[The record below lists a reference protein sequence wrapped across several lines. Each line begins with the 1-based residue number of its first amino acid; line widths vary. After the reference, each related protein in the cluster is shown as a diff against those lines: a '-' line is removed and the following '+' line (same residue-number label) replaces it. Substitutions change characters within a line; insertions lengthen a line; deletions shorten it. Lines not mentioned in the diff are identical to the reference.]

1 MRFPEAGAVTSLT
14 IAQPRNEARG
24 FRFQP
29 IVRLQDL
36 NPVGHELLAGSA
48 TCPTHTPAEW
58 REWYERVPGIV
69 AEHAP
74 EGLVFINVDAQS
86 ISTEPSVLAALA
98 HARHLL
104 EGLLIVEWIEAGW
117 LDVGCAAILALK
129 TLGFRI
135 AVDDVGD
142 GADGIGRVSAVGPEF
157 AKISHSLFHRL
168 RGTGAEALRH
178 LRQLLE
184 GLRCEVILEGIET
197 RSDLD
202 LALKAGFELGQGWLF
217 PALSWGASGQQAA
230 ARIGAK
236 P

>member
-1 MRFPEAGAVTSLT
+1 MRFPDAGVATTVT
-14 IAQPRNEARG
+14 IAPPRNDARG

-36 NPVGHELLAGSA
+36 NPMGHELLAGSA
-48 TCPTHTPAEW
+48 ACPTHSPAQW
-58 REWYERVPGIV
+58 REWYARVPEIV

-98 HARHLL
+98 RARHLL
-104 EGLLIVEWIEAGW
+104 DGLLIVEWIEAGW

-168 RGTGAEALRH
+168 RGAGAESLRH

-184 GLRCEVILEGIET
+184 GLHCEVILEGIES
-197 RSDLD
+197 RADLE
-202 LALKAGFELGQGWLF
+202 LALKAGFVWGQGWLF
-217 PALSWGASGQQAA
+217 PALSWGASGRKA
-230 ARIGAK
+230 IGQER
-236 P
+236 

>member
-1 MRFPEAGAVTSLT
+1 MRYQDAGAATALMVAL
-14 IAQPRNEARG
+14 PRNEARG

-36 NPVGHELLAGSA
+36 NAVGHELLAGSA
-48 TCPTHTPAEW
+48 ACPTHTPAQW
-58 REWYERVPGIV
+58 RDWYERVPEIV

-86 ISTEPSVLAALA
+86 IATEPSVLAALA
-98 HARHLL
+98 RARHLL
-104 EGLLIVEWIEAGW
+104 GGLLIVEWIEAGW

-168 RGTGAEALRH
+168 RGAGADSLRH

-184 GLRCEVILEGIET
+184 GLKCEVILEGIES
-197 RSDLD
+197 REDLD
-202 LALKAGFELGQGWLF
+202 LAIKAGFTLGQGWLF
-217 PALSWGASGQQAA
+217 PALSWGSNGRQDGARSG
-230 ARIGAK
+230 AR